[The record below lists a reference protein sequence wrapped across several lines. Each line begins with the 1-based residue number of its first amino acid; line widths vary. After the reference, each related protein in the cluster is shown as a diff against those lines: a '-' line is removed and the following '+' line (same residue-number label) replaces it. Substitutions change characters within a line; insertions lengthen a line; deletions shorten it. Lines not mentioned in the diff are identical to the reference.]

1 MSHFTVAVIHKPK
14 QNVDDLLAP
23 YYEWLEVEPYINR
36 TVDKII
42 EDGIKRVERYL
53 KDSKE
58 DPKKYLDVE
67 RYGWMRPY
75 LEAYEVKD
83 WDKMYLAEREGE
95 TFDKDGNELTMYN
108 PKSKWDWYSIGGRW
122 AGMLNVSSKWVDEE
136 YDGSGYVS
144 DSAPIKVVDFSPNMD
159 KYNRLKEWWEEN
171 VDSDEKEWTDFYRKE
186 YYTDYYHDAHDYA
199 LRNSVFSTYAVVTSD
214 GEWHERGEM
223 GWFGMSSETPEEG
236 EDWDINYYKNFIATA
251 DPEDW
256 ITIVDCHI

>member
-1 MSHFTVAVIHKPK
+1 MSHFTVAVIHKPE
-14 QNVDDLLAP
+14 QNIDDLLAP
-23 YYEWLEVEPYINR
+23 YYEGLEVEPYIYR

-58 DPKKYLDVE
+58 DPERYLDPE
-67 RYGWMRPY
+67 RFGWMRPY
-75 LEAYEVKD
+75 LEAYEAKD
-83 WDKMYLAEREGE
+83 WDKMYLAERDGE
-95 TFDKDGNELTMYN
+95 TFDKDGNELTTYN

-136 YDGSGYVS
+136 YDGGGYVS
-144 DSAPIKVVDFSPNMD
+144 DSAPIKVVDFSP
-159 KYNRLKEWWEEN
+159 E
-171 VDSDEKEWTDFYRKE
+171 
-186 YYTDYYHDAHDYA
+186 
-199 LRNSVFSTYAVVTSD
+199 FSTYAVVTSD
-214 GEWHERGEM
+214 GEWHGCGEM
-223 GWFGMSSETPEEG
+223 GWFGMSSETPEES